1 MKQLLYDLAHFTLL
15 VFILGCFYRWA
26 QCDPVLGFVGA
37 ILFMQVRIS
46 NRMKSWLDSCGNEI
60 INFTKEVIEANI
72 QDKTK

>member
-1 MKQLLYDLAHFTLL
+1 
-15 VFILGCFYRWA
+15 
-26 QCDPVLGFVGA
+26 A

-72 QDKTK
+72 QDKNQMNKMNKQAMMAATA

>member
-46 NRMKSWLDSCGNEI
+46 NRMSKSCDCYSSL